1 MDILQGNGAALRTGD
16 RLLCD
21 EYNVTILH
29 KRSSVFFH
37 NINNIILVGDD
48 VRFDAQAAV
57 LDAVNL
63 DGFILFRIDDI
74 PFGAFRL
81 LRSIQCGVFL
91 CVRLCGSCIGCGR
104 RRCFVYGLYVVC
116 FVRHV
121 LQSLPL

>member
-48 VRFDAQAAV
+48 ERFDAQAAV
-57 LDAVNL
+57 LDSVNL
-63 DGFILFRIDDI
+63 DGFILFRLWA
-74 PFGAFRL
+74 PPVFRL
-81 LRSIQCGVFL
+81 RLVRRLFRSA
-91 CVRLCGSCIGCGR
+91 
-104 RRCFVYGLYVVC
+104 CFTIPTFIN
-116 FVRHV
+116 FVDETC
-121 LQSLPL
+121 

>member
-81 LRSIQCGVFL
+81 LRSASGFAAAVSAVGAAGVSFTACTSFVSFGMFYNPYL
-91 CVRLCGSCIGCGR
+91 YKLR
-104 RRCFVYGLYVVC
+104 R
-116 FVRHV
+116 
-121 LQSLPL
+121 

>member
-81 LRSIQCGVFL
+81 LRSIQCGVSAAVSAVGAAGVSFTACTSFVSFGMFYNPYL
-91 CVRLCGSCIGCGR
+91 YKLR
-104 RRCFVYGLYVVC
+104 R
-116 FVRHV
+116 
-121 LQSLPL
+121 